1 MINDQSMKKIYLT
14 LALLALLAQTTDA
27 QNEKRL
33 MKMSTASGDSQTFE
47 YNKDGKLGKV
57 QTILRDEG
65 SKENHVNTFTYTT
78 DKIIQ
83 NHYENNSSE
92 ADTRIATLENGMVKS
107 ELLTFSYTEGALHP
121 YTYKYTY
128 TYNDLK
134 QLTEILEEPSMSS
147 STAYKLAWSDG
158 DITLITC
165 YRENE
170 PVGEVHL
177 DYDKTIDNPYFV
189 LVLNPLTMIL
199 DMENVM
205 PFGQVLGGYFG
216 TVFRH
221 PIKSVHYTVLKKDR
235 FSWSAEDDIEFTY
248 TKNADGDITEV
259 TATEQE
265 TDKITL
271 EWSKVTN
278 GIATTRQ
285 ATNAANA
292 CYTISGMRQKAPV
305 KGLNIIKEP
314 DGTVKKVIIR

>member
-1 MINDQSMKKIYLT
+1 MKKIYLT

-47 YNKDGKLGKV
+47 YNKDGKLSKV

-65 SKENHVNTFTYTT
+65 SKEKYVNTFTYTT

-107 ELLTFSYTEGALHP
+107 ELFTFSYTEGALHP

-165 YRENE
+165 YREMNRWE
-170 PVGEVHL
+170 
-177 DYDKTIDNPYFV
+177 KFIW
-189 LVLNPLTMIL
+189 TM
-199 DMENVM
+199 
-205 PFGQVLGGYFG
+205 
-216 TVFRH
+216 
-221 PIKSVHYTVLKKDR
+221 
-235 FSWSAEDDIEFTY
+235 
-248 TKNADGDITEV
+248 
-259 TATEQE
+259 
-265 TDKITL
+265 
-271 EWSKVTN
+271 
-278 GIATTRQ
+278 TR
-285 ATNAANA
+285 
-292 CYTISGMRQKAPV
+292 R
-305 KGLNIIKEP
+305 
-314 DGTVKKVIIR
+314 

>member
-1 MINDQSMKKIYLT
+1 MKKIYLT

-65 SKENHVNTFTYTT
+65 SKEKYVNTFTYTA

-83 NHYENNSSE
+83 NHYENNPSE

-107 ELLTFSYTEGALHP
+107 EALTYSYAKGGLPP
-121 YTYKYTY
+121 YTYQYTY
-128 TYNDLK
+128 TYNNHK
-134 QLTEILEEPSMSS
+134 QLTEILEVPSIFY
-147 STAYKLAWSDG
+147 TTIYKLTWANSDL
-158 DITLITC
+158 TLITC

-170 PVGEVHL
+170 PMGEIHL
-177 DYDKTIDNPYFV
+177 DYDKTIDNPYLA
-189 LVLNPLTMIL
+189 LVFNPLTMIL
-199 DMENVM
+199 SKGSVEPM
-205 PFGQVLGGYFG
+205 GQLFGGYFG
-216 TVFRH
+216 TVFKH
-221 PIKSVHYTVLKKDR
+221 PVKSIHYKVLKKDE
-235 FSWSAEDDIEFTY
+235 FLWSSEDDMEMTY

-259 TATEQE
+259 TITGQE
-265 TDKITL
+265 TEMATL
-271 EWSKVTN
+271 EWSK
-278 GIATTRQ
+278 IATGITPPRQ
-285 ATNAANA
+285 TNSTAKA
-292 CYTISGMRQKAPV
+292 CYTISGMRQKAPA

>member
-1 MINDQSMKKIYLT
+1 MKKIYLT

-65 SKENHVNTFTYTT
+65 SKEKYVNTFTYTA

-83 NHYENNSSE
+83 NHYENNPSE

-107 ELLTFSYTEGALHP
+107 EALTYSYAKGGLPP
-121 YTYKYTY
+121 YTYQYTY

-170 PVGEVHL
+170 PMGEIHL
-177 DYDKTIDNPYFV
+177 DYDKTIDNPYLA
-189 LVLNPLTMIL
+189 LVFNPLTMIL
-199 DMENVM
+199 SNGSVEPM
-205 PFGQVLGGYFG
+205 GQLFGGYFG
-216 TVFRH
+216 TVFKH
-221 PIKSVHYTVLKKDR
+221 PVKSIHYKVLKKDE
-235 FSWSAEDDIEFTY
+235 FLWSAEDDIEFTY

-292 CYTISGMRQKAPV
+292 CYTISGMRQKAPA

>member
-1 MINDQSMKKIYLT
+1 MKKFYLA
-14 LALLALLAQTTDA
+14 LVLLALLAQSIDA

-33 MKMSTASGDSQTFE
+33 LKFSTNSGNSRIFE
-47 YNKDGKLGKV
+47 YDKDGKLSKM
-57 QTILRDEG
+57 QTIIQDVMD
-65 SKENHVNTFTYTT
+65 KENHVSTFTYTA
-78 DKIIQ
+78 DKIVQ
-83 NHYENNSSE
+83 SFYEGNPANT
-92 ADTRIATLENGMVKS
+92 DTRIAILENGIVKS
-107 ELLTFSYTEGALHP
+107 EALTYSYAKGGLPP
-121 YTYKYTY
+121 YTYQYTY
-128 TYNDLK
+128 TYNNHK

-170 PVGEVHL
+170 PVGEIHL